1 MVTIADL
8 RAIARTIDSP
18 DDAPAAL
25 ICRAAHATRGH
36 LASAPVE
43 ASLRAIGW
51 CDVDVRECVAA
62 LGEARRALWVAGL
75 RRAGPHMVALS
86 LSLAALSLSGLALV
100 VLFAWSCD
108 G

>member
-1 MVTIADL
+1 MREV
-8 RAIARTIDSP
+8 ARTIDSP

-25 ICRAAHATRGH
+25 ICRAAHALRAH

-62 LGEARRALWVAGL
+62 LRAARRALGVAGL
-75 RRAGPHMVALS
+75 RRAGPHGRKRKPRLRAAFD
-86 LSLAALSLSGLALV
+86 AALRGPVQLT
-100 VLFAWSCD
+100 LF
-108 G
+108 

>member
-1 MVTIADL
+1 MATIADI

-25 ICRAAHATRGH
+25 ICRAAHALRAH

-43 ASLRAIGW
+43 ASLRALGW
-51 CDVDVRECVAA
+51 SDVDVRECVAA
-62 LGEARRALWVAGL
+62 LRAARRALGVAGL

-86 LSLAALSLSGLALV
+86 LTLGALSLSGLALV

>member
-1 MVTIADL
+1 MATITDL

-25 ICRAAHATRGH
+25 ICRAAHALRAH

-62 LGEARRALWVAGL
+62 LGEARRALEVAGL
-75 RRAGPHMVALS
+75 RRQSPMVALS
-86 LSLAALSLSGLALV
+86 LTLGALSLSGLALV
-100 VLFAWSCD
+100 VLFAWSCN